1 MLGTFSLLQ
10 FLDKLIFAGSIVQL
24 FFSLTTALILG
35 LALYRIQKVVG
46 AYHKKKS
53 SCLREMARQ
62 KMLTV
67 HILFLAIFIIAA
79 LVISIFGF
87 SLNLINSEGIVN

>member
-1 MLGTFSLLQ
+1 MLGTFGLLQ
-10 FLDKLIFAGSIVQL
+10 FLDKLFFAGTIVQL
-24 FFSLTTALILG
+24 CFSLATAFILG
-35 LALYRIQKVVG
+35 FALYRIQKVVG

-79 LVISIFGF
+79 LVISILGL
-87 SLNLINSEGIVN
+87 SLNLFN